1 MIGDGRPFNPRRLAA
16 LMGLFGFWSLLIA
29 ARAVQ
34 FQVFQHEE
42 LSDLALKIY
51 EKPGWI
57 MAQRGIIYDS
67 GGAELATNVTVSD
80 AVADPS
86 EIKKIHSTAEK
97 LAPVLGMDVQALSDS
112 ITAAAS
118 RKRLVLGARL
128 LPDAALRIKEL
139 GLRGIYLVDESL
151 RVYPNGNLG
160 SHILGS
166 MNRAGTPVA
175 GVEYRYDGVLK
186 GEKGRVIRKVDAFGR
201 SWGQKVTD
209 LPRAG
214 SSLFL
219 SVNRHIQHLTQR
231 ELAAGVKKFRAKGGV
246 AIVMESGSGRILA
259 LASFPDFDC
268 NAYGKHKENEWRNRA
283 VQDMFEP
290 GSTFKVVVASVT
302 LDAKLIRLDETID
315 CQMGK
320 MKVGNHTFHDHEPYG
335 SLTLVE
341 ILENSSNIGA
351 AKLGWRL
358 GDKGLYEALRK
369 FGFGAATGI
378 DLPAEAPGKVRH
390 YDKWSMLSIPS
401 ISFGQEVGVTSIQMI
416 TAINAIAN
424 GGYLVRPSV
433 VDRIVNENGET
444 VHLTKPKR
452 VRIIR
457 PETASTIMRAF
468 EGVVVSGTG
477 KNAMLEGYRAAG
489 KTGTA
494 QKAGKGGYSKGKYMA
509 SFIGFAP
516 LPRPQVTILVQIDE
530 PRGAIY
536 GGEVAAPIFR
546 KIAQET
552 LLRLQVPPD
561 RSLLALENSSESRF
575 TASDRPGQ
583 SLE

>member
-1 MIGDGRPFNPRRLAA
+1 MTEDARLLNPGRLFA
-16 LMGLFGFWSLLIA
+16 LMLLFGIWSLFIA

-34 FQVFQHEE
+34 FQILQHEE
-42 LSDLALKIY
+42 LSALALKIY
-51 EKPGWI
+51 EKSQSI
-57 MAQRGIIYDS
+57 AAQRGIVYES
-67 GGAELATNVTVSD
+67 GGAELATNITVSEV
-80 AVADPS
+80 VADPS
-86 EIKKIHSTAEK
+86 EIKKVRVTAEK
-97 LAPVLGMDVQALSDS
+97 LAPVLGLDAQELADI
-112 ITAAAS
+112 ITAASS
-118 RKRLVLGARL
+118 RRRLVLGSRI
-128 LPDAALRIKEL
+128 LPDVARRIRDLKL
-139 GLRGIYLVDESL
+139 TGIYLVDESL
-151 RVYPNGNLG
+151 RVYPNGRLG
-160 SHILGS
+160 CHILGG
-166 MNRAGTPVA
+166 MNRAGEAIA
-175 GVEYRYDGVLK
+175 GLEYRYDSVLK
-186 GEKGRVIRKVDAFGR
+186 GENGRVIRKVDAFRR
-201 SWGQKVTD
+201 SWGQKITA
-209 LPRAG
+209 LPKAG

-231 ELAAGVKKFRAKGGV
+231 ELAAGVKKYRAKGGV
-246 AIVMESGSGRILA
+246 AIVMESGTGRILA
-259 LASFPDFDC
+259 LASYPDFDS

-283 VQDMFEP
+283 VQDMSEP
-290 GSTFKVVVASVT
+290 GSTFKVVVASIT
-302 LDAKLIRLDETID
+302 LDAGLVRLGETID

-320 MKVGNHTFHDHEPYG
+320 MKVGTHTFHDHEPYG
-335 SLTLVE
+335 ALTLLQ

-351 AKLGWRL
+351 AKLGRRL
-358 GDKGLYEALRK
+358 GDKGLYEALRR
-369 FGFGAATGI
+369 FGFGAITGI
-378 DLPAEAPGKVRH
+378 DLPAEVPGKVRH
-390 YDKWSMLSIPS
+390 YDKWSLLSIPS
-401 ISFGQEVGVTSIQMI
+401 ISFGQEVGVTSMQMV
-416 TAINAIAN
+416 TAINVIAN

-433 VDRIVNENGET
+433 VDRIVNEKGET
-444 VHLTKPKR
+444 VRIASPKR

-477 KNAMLEGYRAAG
+477 TNAMLEGYRAAG

-494 QKAGKGGYSKGKYMA
+494 QKAGKGGYSKGKYIA

-530 PRGAIY
+530 PQGAIY

-561 RSLLALENSSESRF
+561 RSLLASENSPKSRF